1 MKRAIARMLAGLV
14 ALAAVAG
21 WAAEDDRF
29 SEKAMLDLAP
39 PGPHIGLKADEV
51 EVSGFSA
58 KDRLVATYYFYW
70 YDDASRQHFVDGDGT
85 DALTDHPAE
94 EKGYSYKRA
103 EWHRREMLDMI
114 EAGIDVV
121 LPVYWASPATHL
133 AGGDK
138 WSWEG
143 LPPLVAAQ
151 EKLLAEGRSPP
162 RIGLFYDT
170 STLQHNA
177 AGRHVDLSTADGRAW
192 FYVTIR
198 DFFSLVPPSRWA
210 TIDGRPIV
218 FLYAAAFA
226 AGGAGD
232 PGLVAY
238 VREHFARDFGG
249 TVPYLVA
256 ERSWRLPADS
266 TYAWG
271 AAFGL
276 QVLGVASVGP
286 GYDDSAV
293 PGRTTPRQDREGGGF
308 YRRNWER
315 LLAIDPA
322 RRPRIVTV
330 ETWNELHEGTEIAE
344 TREYGRQYI
353 DLTRTYAAAWKAG
366 ERRRPA
372 GAYAQAAEVSLTF
385 GPEGKSA
392 GLALKTGGDGEAGP
406 AEVAGSACI
415 QSRPNRFSKDQYL
428 YFEVDDSFYFD
439 TGEPVE
445 VAFEYFDEGTEP
457 VRLDYDSAD
466 PAATL
471 DGAYKAGGT
480 VSRTDS
486 GTWKRAAIALKD
498 ARFMNRENLGSDLRL
513 HTPGSALRVRRVE
526 VRKAAAPSAAR

>member
-1 MKRAIARMLAGLV
+1 MKRTIAGMLAGAV
-14 ALAAVAG
+14 ALAGAAA
-21 WAAEDDRF
+21 WATQDDRF
-29 SEKAMLDLAP
+29 SEKALLDLAP
-39 PGPHIGLKADEV
+39 PGPHVGLKPDQV
-51 EVSGFSA
+51 KVPGFSS
-58 KDRLVATYYFYW
+58 KDRLVGTYYFYW
-70 YDDASRQHFVDGDGT
+70 YDDASRAHFVDGDGS

-94 EKGYSYKRA
+94 PKGYSYKSPD
-103 EWHRREMLDMI
+103 WHRREMLDLI
-114 EAGIDVV
+114 DAGIDVV

-133 AGGDK
+133 AGCCK
-138 WSWEG
+138 WSFEG

-151 EKLLAEGRSPP
+151 EKLLAEGRTPP

-170 STLQHNA
+170 STLQYNA
-177 AGRHVDLSTADGRAW
+177 AGRHVDLTTADGRAW

-198 DFFSLVPPSRWA
+198 DFFSLIPPARWA
-210 TIDGRPIV
+210 TIDGRPII

-226 AGGAGD
+226 AKGGDD
-232 PGLVAY
+232 PALVAY

-249 TVPYLVA
+249 AVPYLVA

-276 QVLGVASVGP
+276 QVLGVASLGP

-293 PGRTTPRQDREGGGF
+293 PGRTTPRQDREGGAF
-308 YRRNWER
+308 YRRLWER

-322 RRPRIVTV
+322 RRPHLVTI
-330 ETWNELHEGTEIAE
+330 ETWNELHEGTDIAAS
-344 TREYGRQYI
+344 REYGRQYI

-366 ERRRPA
+366 ERRKPT
-372 GAYAQAAEVSLTF
+372 GSYAAVAEVALTF

-392 GLALKTGGDGEAGP
+392 GITLKTGADGEASP
-406 AEVAGSACI
+406 AEAAGSACI
-415 QSRPNRFSKDQYL
+415 QVLPNRFNKDQYL

-439 TGEPVE
+439 SGEPVE
-445 VAFEYFDEGTEP
+445 VALEYLDEGTEP

-471 DGAYKAGGT
+471 DGAYKVGGS
-480 VSRTDS
+480 VSRADS
-486 GTWKRAAIALKD
+486 ATWKRAAFALKD

-513 HTPGSALRVRRVE
+513 YTPGSPLKVRRIE
-526 VRKAAAPSAAR
+526 VRKAPAPKAAR